1 MVSFGV
7 DCGWYVGVWLCQGAV
22 EIMRS
27 DFFMTDREIMREAEK
42 KVAGLVETL
51 SSGQGV
57 NLQEMR
63 RMLVEV
69 RNDIHRVTTS
79 DIDYQVVVDNLDD
92 NILIANSQEEI
103 LYVNPS
109 YEKHTGITKEAL
121 IGHKVSDVL
130 KSQQYFTVATVP
142 DVLKRKEKV
151 MKLAYMNSRKNPGIV
166 VGVPIFDKENPKEIQ
181 YVVATNRGL
190 SSYVDL
196 RDNFTEFINTLTQM
210 QKDNEAVHIYNSSE
224 NISSEHTMIGNG
236 PSMERIRHFI
246 ENVSKTDATVLITGE
261 SGAGKELIAD
271 AIYKNSS
278 RANMPFI
285 KINCSSIPASLLE
298 SELFGYEKGAFS
310 GASAGG
316 KKGLFEAA
324 NNGTLLLDEIGD
336 MPMELQAK
344 LLRAIQ
350 SSEITR
356 VGGTK
361 PIKLNIRLIAAT
373 NCNLRE
379 KIANGTF
386 RSDLYYRLHVIP
398 VNVPPLRERKED
410 IPLLCRHYL
419 NIFSERY
426 QRTLHLSDENIQVL
440 TNYSWPGNIR
450 ELRNIMEYLTVC
462 CSDMENIE
470 TSFLYGIF
478 DMDSSNAYV
487 ELNQSMS
494 LNDAVSAYEKEYLK
508 NTIKGVK
515 NLKEASQLL
524 DVDISTVSRKLKQYG
539 LSIKNMK

>member
-1 MVSFGV
+1 
-7 DCGWYVGVWLCQGAV
+7 
-22 EIMRS
+22 
-27 DFFMTDREIMREAEK
+27 MTDREIMRGTEREITDLIDAICAGHPL
-42 KVAGLVETL
+42 KVNELRQKL
-51 SSGQGV
+51 IHI
-57 NLQEMR
+57 
-63 RMLVEV
+63 
-69 RNDIHRVTTS
+69 RNEIHKVTTS

-92 NILIANSQEEI
+92 NILIANDQEEI

-109 YEKHTGITKEAL
+109 YEKHTGIAKAAL
-121 IGHKVSDVL
+121 IGKKVSDIL

-151 MKLAYMNSRKNPGIV
+151 MKLAYMNSKKNPGIV
-166 VGVPIFDKENPKEIQ
+166 VGVPIFYKESPSEIQ

-190 SSYVDL
+190 SSYIDL
-196 RDNFTEFINTLTQM
+196 RDHLTEFIRTLTQM
-210 QKDNEAVHIYNSSE
+210 HKDNEAVHIYQTSDNMDA
-224 NISSEHTMIGNG
+224 EHEMIGNG
-236 PSMERIRHFI
+236 PSMLRIRHFI

-271 AIYKNSS
+271 AIYKQSQ
-278 RANMPFI
+278 RAHMPFI
-285 KINCSSIPASLLE
+285 KINCSSIPANLLE

-310 GASAGG
+310 GASASG

-356 VGGTK
+356 VGGTR
-361 PIKLNIRLIAAT
+361 PIKLDIRLIAAT
-373 NCNLRE
+373 NCNLKE
-379 KIANGTF
+379 KIAAGTF

-398 VNVPPLRERKED
+398 INVPPLRERKED
-410 IPLLCRHYL
+410 IPLLCEHYRKL
-419 NIFSERY
+419 FSERY
-426 QRTLHLSDENIQVL
+426 QRTLRLSEENIEVL

-462 CSDMENIE
+462 CSDMETIE
-470 TSFLYGIF
+470 TSFLYSIF

-487 ELNQSMS
+487 ELNQNMS
-494 LNDAVSAYEKEYLK
+494 LNEAVSAYEKEFLK

-515 NLKEASQLL
+515 NLKEASEILNI
-524 DVDISTVSRKLKQYG
+524 DISTVSRKLKQYG
-539 LSIKNMK
+539 LSIKK